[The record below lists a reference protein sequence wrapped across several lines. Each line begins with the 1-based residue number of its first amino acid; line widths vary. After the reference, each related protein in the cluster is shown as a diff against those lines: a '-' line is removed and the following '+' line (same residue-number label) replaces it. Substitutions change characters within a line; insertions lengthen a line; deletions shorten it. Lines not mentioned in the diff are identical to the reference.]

1 MVEVLEHEGAE
12 GSEAGL
18 AAAQVPHG
26 GNQQV
31 GLLLGRGQQLHQLQE
46 LLVAGHAQGEP
57 LVQQRPAASLP
68 LGEASIALGDRH
80 LDQFYGLLVRSGLS
94 STTVL
99 QLHRILHHALRDAM
113 RWNLVARNVAELV
126 TPPRRAHHNF
136 VTFGPEQ
143 ARRFLEAV
151 KGDRLGALYILALTT
166 GMREGELFG
175 LRWADVS
182 LRRRRAAPR
191 QAVEDQIL
199 APPGPAHARR
209 SGRAYPPSRHPARG
223 RRQLGPAWDEQG
235 LVFPNTAGRPLHSS
249 NFLQRSFYPLLERAG
264 LPRIRFHDLRHEV
277 VPDFVELEVAVPA

>member
-31 GLLLGRGQQLHQLQE
+31 GLLLGRGQQLQQLQE

-136 VTFGPEQ
+136 VTFSPQQ

-175 LRWADVS
+175 SDGPTSTFVAGALHLV
-182 LRRRRAAPR
+182 RRLKTRSSRRQVLLAYV
-191 QAVEDQIL
+191 AVDALTRHRATQREGV
-199 APPGPAHARR
+199 ASSVPPGTSRGLSSPTPRGGPCTPPTSC
-209 SGRAYPPSRHPARG
+209 SGASIRCWSGPGSRASASTTCATRLSR
-223 RRQLGPAWDEQG
+223 
-235 LVFPNTAGRPLHSS
+235 TS
-249 NFLQRSFYPLLERAG
+249 
-264 LPRIRFHDLRHEV
+264 
-277 VPDFVELEVAVPA
+277 

>member
-31 GLLLGRGQQLHQLQE
+31 GLLLGRGQQLQQLQE

-136 VTFGPEQ
+136 VTFSPEQ
-143 ARRFLEAV
+143 ARAS
-151 KGDRLGALYILALTT
+151 
-166 GMREGELFG
+166 
-175 LRWADVS
+175 W
-182 LRRRRAAPR
+182 
-191 QAVEDQIL
+191 
-199 APPGPAHARR
+199 RR
-209 SGRAYPPSRHPARG
+209 SGATGWERCTSSPSPPGCAKASCSAPMG
-223 RRQLGPAWDEQG
+223 RRQPSSPARC
-235 LVFPNTAGRPLHSS
+235 TSS
-249 NFLQRSFYPLLERAG
+249 G
-264 LPRIRFHDLRHEV
+264 G
-277 VPDFVELEVAVPA
+277 